1 MKRSDVVIFLF
12 FILSGVF
19 FYVYTGNLAGNVI
32 LDREVNITRAV
43 DGDTLQ
49 TIEGDKIRLLGI
61 NTPEKGIF
69 FYQEAKDFTKQ
80 LVENK
85 TVLLQS
91 SESDKYGRELGY
103 VFLGNELLNEKI
115 AEGGF
120 GHLYYYSQDKF
131 YDQIAKAEKIARE
144 KEIGIWKHSKNY
156 GCIDLIEFVYLDL
169 TEKDR
174 EKLSLKNNCDSK
186 LFLTIK
192 DDATHIYKE
201 NISARG
207 TFEMETQNVW
217 NDDGDSLYI
226 WDDSGL
232 ILFHRYP

>member
-115 AEGGF
+115 SR
-120 GHLYYYSQDKF
+120 H
-131 YDQIAKAEKIARE
+131 
-144 KEIGIWKHSKNY
+144 W
-156 GCIDLIEFVYLDL
+156 
-169 TEKDR
+169 
-174 EKLSLKNNCDSK
+174 
-186 LFLTIK
+186 
-192 DDATHIYKE
+192 
-201 NISARG
+201 
-207 TFEMETQNVW
+207 
-217 NDDGDSLYI
+217 
-226 WDDSGL
+226 
-232 ILFHRYP
+232 